1 MATSTITEP
10 GFIVFSMSR
19 VTSFGAAAPGTS
31 TVPISRS
38 ARRTSSSIAERV
50 ENTVEIEV
58 PNWLARRFSASAERS
73 TTVTCAPMPTAIV
86 AAWVPDTP
94 PPRITTSAAGT
105 PGTPPSS
112 TPRPPCAFSSAC
124 APTCGASRPATSDIG
139 VSSGSEPFAAV
150 TVS

>member
-1 MATSTITEP
+1 MASKKTSGKSAAEAV
-10 GFIVFSMSR
+10 GFSVPTDKHRSIVKAQRDF
-19 VTSFGAAAPGTS
+19 
-31 TVPISRS
+31 ID
-38 ARRTSSSIAERV
+38 SIAERV

-105 PGTPPSS
+105 P
-112 TPRPPCAFSSAC
+112 A
-124 APTCGASRPATSDIG
+124 
-139 VSSGSEPFAAV
+139 
-150 TVS
+150 